1 MATSVTIR
9 RGDNSTLRVTI
20 YQGTS
25 STTVADLTDSK
36 LYFTLK
42 ERENHPDSRAVLSK
56 NSEPGGGIT
65 INTPTNGIAEIELT
79 ASETRGLKTGT
90 HWFDV
95 QLKDSLEQVFTVLAG
110 NVVVNADITI
120 GTS

>member
-9 RGDNSTLRVTI
+9 RGDNTTLKVTV

-25 STTVADLTDSK
+25 STTIADLTGSK

-56 NSEPGGGIT
+56 NSEAGGGIT
-65 INTPTNGIAEIELT
+65 IATPTNGIGEIELT
-79 ASETRGLKTGT
+79 ANETGGLKTGT
-90 HWFDV
+90 HWFDI
-95 QLKDSLEQVFTVLAG
+95 QLKDSLEQIYTVLAG
-110 NVVVNADITI
+110 NIVVEADITL